1 MITIKIIIIIFI
13 VIISISTIIIIIMI
27 ITIIIID
34 ITISNANG
42 IIDICTLIIN
52 SVSSAFGWRTQTG
65 TSNTDN
71 DQIPT

>member
-13 VIISISTIIIIIMI
+13 VIISISTIIIIMI

>member
-1 MITIKIIIIIFI
+1 MITIEIIITIFI
-13 VIISISTIIIIIMI
+13 VIISISTIIIIMI